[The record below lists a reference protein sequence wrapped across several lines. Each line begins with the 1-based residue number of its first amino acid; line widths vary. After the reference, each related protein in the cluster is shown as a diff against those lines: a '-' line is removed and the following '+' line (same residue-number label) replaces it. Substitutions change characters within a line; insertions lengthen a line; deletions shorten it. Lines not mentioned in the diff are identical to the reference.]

1 MVVELGEA
9 CVDAGRFAGGVV
21 MRNEDLV
28 ATNLRDLEAELA
40 WFTRLIDMRLRSYFP
55 PDTPS
60 TNAATRDLTVPE
72 PPDHGDSPSTWAAFL
87 RKRSLSFAERAAVV
101 LALVPHLR
109 PKLLDVFFVKN
120 ATFDRRFTEFG
131 GYRIDDDFEPTGETL
146 SFILGGDALSQRIAV
161 ARMLDPDQKLVRN
174 DILKPAPTQRE
185 LPPMKAPLRISPDY
199 LSLFTV
205 GRRPRQVLSSDFPAH
220 QIETKLVWDDLIL
233 HPGTLKQLGEIQE
246 FISHGHTLMNTWNMA
261 PRLRP
266 GHRVL
271 LYGPPGTGK
280 TLSVSLLGKVT
291 NRDVY
296 RVDLSLI
303 VSKYIGETEKN
314 LARVFDRAQQQDWIL
329 FFDEADAMFG
339 KRTETKSAHDRYANQ
354 EVAYLLQRIETFDG
368 VVMLASNMRENVDAA
383 FTRRFESIV
392 YFPLPRPAER
402 LQLWRRGFSSRA
414 TFAPGVDLVALAEA
428 HELSGG
434 SIMNIIRRVS
444 LVSIAQGERPIS
456 GDDLQQAIRRE
467 LAKEGRH
474 A

>member
-1 MVVELGEA
+1 
-9 CVDAGRFAGGVV
+9 
-21 MRNEDLV
+21 MRTEDLV
-28 ATNLRDLEAELA
+28 AANLRDLEAELA
-40 WFTRLIDMRLRSYFP
+40 WFTRLIDVRLRSYFP
-55 PDTPS
+55 PEG
-60 TNAATRDLTVPE
+60 AAPAEAERVE
-72 PPDHGDSPSTWAAFL
+72 PPEHSDSPSTWAAFL
-87 RKRSLSFAERAAVV
+87 RKRSLTFAERAAVV

-131 GYRIDDDFEPTGETL
+131 GYRVDDDFEPTGETL
-146 SFILGGDALSQRIAV
+146 AFILGGDRLDQRIAV

-174 DILKPAPTQRE
+174 DILRSVATQRE
-185 LPPMKAPLRISPDY
+185 LPPMKAPLRISPEY
-199 LSLFTV
+199 LSLFTH
-205 GRRPRQVLSSDFPAH
+205 GRRPRPVLSNDFPAH
-220 QIETKLVWDDLIL
+220 QIETQLVWEDLVL
-233 HPGTLKQLGEIQE
+233 HPGTLKQLGEIQD
-246 FISHGHTLMNTWNMA
+246 FISHGHTLMNAWKMA

-266 GHRVL
+266 GHRAL
-271 LYGPPGTGK
+271 FHGPPGTGK
-280 TLSVSLLGKVT
+280 TLSASLLGKLT
-291 NRDVY
+291 HRDVY
-296 RVDLSLI
+296 RVDLSLL

-368 VVMLASNMRENVDAA
+368 VVVLASNMRENVDPA

-392 YFPLPRPAER
+392 YFPLPRPTER
-402 LQLWRRGFSSRA
+402 LELWRRGFSSRA
-414 TFAPGVDLVALAEA
+414 TFASGVDLVALAET

-434 SIMNIIRRVS
+434 SIMNIIRKVS
-444 LVSIAQGERPIS
+444 LASIAQGERPIT

-467 LAKEGRH
+467 LSKEGRH